1 MYFSVVINFTIINP
15 IDNNERPYKAIN
27 KDIYFNKGINVIEF
41 QLNYEDYPKGIKYID
56 IYIWDNLSNMRP
68 LTNKY

>member
-1 MYFSVVINFTIINP
+1 MYFYVVINFTIINP
-15 IDNNERPYKAIN
+15 IDNNGRPYKAIN
-27 KDIYFNKGINVIEF
+27 KDTCFNKGINVIEF